1 MSQEGQE
8 EIVAEKIIRKD
19 QAVAEVFNKYFIN
32 IVLNLEISTY
42 HDYDNDF
49 MATDDKVTNAVN
61 KFRNHPSIIMIKNKK
76 KKNDQRFSFG
86 PVAYNDVLKKLNTL
100 DATKA
105 SPQSDIP
112 TKILKQNSK
121 YFAEYIY
128 EDVNQCI
135 SKSIFPSDL
144 MMQSKSIK
152 RSRKTPKITISQ

>member
-61 KFRNHPSIIMIKNKK
+61 KFRNHPSIIMIKKK
-76 KKNDQRFSFG
+76 EKNDQSFSFG
-86 PVAYNDVLKKLNTL
+86 PLTYDDVLKK
-100 DATKA
+100 
-105 SPQSDIP
+105 
-112 TKILKQNSK
+112 
-121 YFAEYIY
+121 
-128 EDVNQCI
+128 
-135 SKSIFPSDL
+135 
-144 MMQSKSIK
+144 
-152 RSRKTPKITISQ
+152 